1 MSTLLT
7 PVSDAEEIRQGDV
20 IRRIEATSGIVT
32 WGVIVTADCD
42 IARKKTGERYTWL
55 EIVSIKAYLEG
66 IWAEEQLRQMI
77 KKQARISAE
86 AISVQIRKQKLSLNP
101 LHPESLSKWL
111 STATAEEVLSAVSKT
126 VDSKQ
131 LAALQALRLAHGY
144 GTNANALSRFTEA
157 SKLLGRTEKNL
168 QDLIR
173 EALNSG
179 GGFPDFFVLPELPNT
194 PDLGFVVLLRAVSSL
209 SSGNL
214 FLTEVDARIN
224 DRPGEFHRIGRF
236 SDGLRFAITQK
247 LAFLFSRIGMPTTF
261 EDACS
266 TATDLAIEALFR
278 APVKQGQP

>member
-7 PVSDAEEIRQGDV
+7 PVSDTEEIRQGDV
-20 IRRIEATSGIVT
+20 IRRIDATNGAVT

-42 IARKKTGERYTWL
+42 IARRKAGERYTWL

-66 IWAEEQLRQMI
+66 AWAEDQLRQMI
-77 KKQARISAE
+77 KKQAKISAE
-86 AISVQIRKQKLSLNP
+86 AISGKIRKQKLSLDP
-101 LHPESLSKWL
+101 LQPESLSKWL
-111 STATAEEVLSAVSKT
+111 STTTADEVLAAVSKT
-126 VDSKQ
+126 VDPKQ
-131 LAALQALRLAHGY
+131 LAALQALRLAYGY

-194 PDLGFVVLLRAVSSL
+194 PGLGFVVLLRAVSSL
-209 SSGNL
+209 TSGNL
-214 FLTEVDARIN
+214 FFTEMDARISGK
-224 DRPGEFHRIGRF
+224 PGEFHRIGRF

-266 TATDLAIEALFR
+266 TATDLAIEALFP
-278 APVKQGQP
+278 APEKQGQP